1 MSEENLFPFKSYQE
15 DPSTHVVSDG
25 VGNEII
31 LPKNGSLTWIEEDL
45 LNTYILN
52 AEKDKDGQKLPMSA
66 AESEVVSQ
74 LLQLRYG
81 KKPSEFLPKEEVLVM
96 PSKGGKSKRPMSSL
110 LVHAIYEY
118 FTIYE
123 KSGWKER
130 KPEVPPSPE
139 QQAEIDANKVETGT
153 TNKAEKK

>member
-1 MSEENLFPFKSYQE
+1 MAEDTLYPFSSYQE
-15 DPSTHVVSDG
+15 DPGTHVVSDG
-25 VGNEII
+25 IGNEIV
-31 LPKNGSLTWIEEDL
+31 LPLLHCLTWVEENL

-52 AEKDKDGQKLPMSA
+52 AEKDIDGQKLPMSA

-74 LLQLRYG
+74 LLQLRAG
-81 KKPSEFLPKEEVLVM
+81 KRPNEFLSKEEILVM
-96 PSKGGKSKRPMSSL
+96 PSKNGKTKRPMSSL

-118 FTIYE
+118 FTIDE

-139 QQAEIDANKVETGT
+139 QQVEIDAAPKT
-153 TNKAEKK
+153 EKK